1 MAKVRKFI
9 EQHFEKALQRGYIPM
24 FAAAAKAYDFPL
36 ALVMAIAS
44 RETNMTNMKG
54 DYRFNKRLG
63 RKVYNGYGIMQVDI
77 NTDENWCL
85 SGKWANVAD
94 AIMHGVKILDEK
106 RDRLNQIWKGER
118 TLQQFL
124 WTLAASYNTGAD
136 RAYPNF
142 KASGNPDATTTGH
155 DYGRDVLGR
164 MVEFNLLLKERGLDV
179 AAAKV
184 IPAAAVTPDIDD
196 ESTWQVA
203 PVPATAIPV
212 GGQPA
217 APAGGGLVIQTGEEN
232 TVTGGTVQPVAGG
245 GKSDPVQVLPTT
257 EVKKE
262 AWYNRMWSA
271 ILGFFALVGISLNE
285 VWYGAKSAL
294 SDNPTALI
302 ISVLVVVGIVAIVWK
317 IQDNRTQKEE
327 NDKQRAHERDMANL
341 KALQDPKQI
350 NVAAVPANQ
359 AVGFMQ
365 QITAAGKE
373 AKIVADNLS
382 LK

>member
-63 RKVYNGYGIMQVDI
+63 KKVYNGYGIMQVDI

-94 AIMHGVKILDEK
+94 AIMHGVSILDGK
-106 RDRLNQIWKGER
+106 RDDLNRRWKGQR

-124 WTLAASYNTGAD
+124 WTLAASYNHGAKGSYED
-136 RAYPNF
+136 FVEFA
-142 KASGNPDATTTGH
+142 NPDKNTTGH

-164 MVEFNLLLKERGLDV
+164 MIEFNALLQERGLDV

-212 GGQPA
+212 GGSPA
-217 APAGGGLVIQTGEEN
+217 PAAGGGLVIQTGEEN
-232 TVTGGTVQPVAGG
+232 TVTGGTIQPVAGG

-257 EVKKE
+257 EVQPQ
-262 AWYNRMWSA
+262 AWYQRMWSA
-271 ILGFFALVGISLNE
+271 ILAFFALVGISLNE

-302 ISVLVVVGIVAIVWK
+302 ITVLVVVGIVAIVWK
-317 IQDNRTQKEE
+317 IQDNRMTKEE
-327 NDKQRAHERDMANL
+327 NEKNRAHERDMANL
-341 KALQDPKQI
+341 QALQDPKQI
-350 NVAAVPANQ
+350 NVAAVPESQ

-365 QITAAGKE
+365 QITAAGKQ